1 MVNDTTELLTI
12 HHKMNRLEIANR
24 FVEVNTDALA
34 KGLCEMHE
42 MDDDK
47 KAVLAFGML
56 DHGLCELMRK
66 QLATHVRAQYSTEA
80 NELFSARISD
90 FITQCTNDIEKGV
103 YKYAKMVV

>member
-1 MVNDTTELLTI
+1 
-12 HHKMNRLEIANR
+12 MNRMEIGTR
-24 FVEVNTDALA
+24 FIEVNTDALA

-42 MDDDK
+42 MDSEK

-56 DHGLCELMRK
+56 DHGLCEMMRK
-66 QLATHVRAQYSTEA
+66 ELSAHVKAQYSTEA

-90 FITQCTNDIEKGV
+90 FITQCTSDIEKGV